1 MAWIFSIF
9 VVHMTNFIMGIWKIW
24 PPGHFEGFFQLKS
37 RSGFSSSKI
46 WSKLAIFH
54 TISLPNI
61 KNYWKNVNYH
71 LNFSKLNPRHHKYSQ
86 NNKNQAEEIVTK
98 ISQSYGKPIQVTFVT
113 LLRLW
118 YWHWLQK
125 KFPWPFRDYSEP
137 RHRPW
142 DTWNS
147 VYFSHKFFTEAR
159 THESVIIL
167 WDNKWPV
174 LQHCTPIALSVI
186 FHKSKLVH
194 NF

>member
-37 RSGFSSSKI
+37 RIGFSSSKI

-86 NNKNQAEEIVTK
+86 NNKNQAKEIVTK
-98 ISQSYGKPIQVTFVT
+98 ISKSYCKHCSNKLLSYTYDSDSIPDFDTRIVNFWDIMQMFVSFF
-113 LLRLW
+113 LL
-118 YWHWLQK
+118 
-125 KFPWPFRDYSEP
+125 
-137 RHRPW
+137 
-142 DTWNS
+142 N
-147 VYFSHKFFTEAR
+147 
-159 THESVIIL
+159 I
-167 WDNKWPV
+167 
-174 LQHCTPIALSVI
+174 
-186 FHKSKLVH
+186 
-194 NF
+194 

>member
-1 MAWIFSIF
+1 MGFLGISRAIESRSNEFFFHSKFWFPSSRTEIDEIQISHGRPIFLPFFVMAWIFSIF

-71 LNFSKLNPRHHKYSQ
+71 LNFSKVNPRHHKYSQ

-98 ISQSYGKPIQVTFVT
+98 ISQSYGKPIQVILIT
-113 LLRLW
+113 LLRL
-118 YWHWLQK
+118 
-125 KFPWPFRDYSEP
+125 
-137 RHRPW
+137 
-142 DTWNS
+142 
-147 VYFSHKFFTEAR
+147 
-159 THESVIIL
+159 
-167 WDNKWPV
+167 
-174 LQHCTPIALSVI
+174 
-186 FHKSKLVH
+186 
-194 NF
+194 